1 VVDKVS
7 FWSRLHE
14 RWLNRHLPR
23 RETIHQYWLLRPFAR
38 HLSQPDLWHLN
49 RRSVP
54 RAVAIGLGVG
64 MIIPVMHMVLAALVA
79 IPARA
84 NVAIAVACTL
94 VVNPLTIPP
103 MYYAAYRIGQWELRE
118 ERIVDPQAAAHVSG
132 ELSRM
137 LFWVHEASG
146 PIAIGIVTMAL
157 GVAAVGYVVSALLW
171 RWWVGSQWRE
181 RRQARRAARTSG

>member
-1 VVDKVS
+1 VAEIV
-7 FWSRLHE
+7 FWANLR
-14 RWLNRHLPR
+14 RWITSQLPR
-23 RETIHQYWLLRPFAR
+23 RETVGNVWLLRPFA
-38 HLSQPDLWHLN
+38 HQLSQPNLWHLN
-49 RRSVP
+49 NRSVP

-64 MIIPVMHMVLAALVA
+64 IIIPFMHMVLAALVA

-84 NVAIAVACTL
+84 NVGLAAACTL

-103 MYYAAYRIGQWELRE
+103 MYYAAYKIGRWELRE
-118 ERIVDPQAAAHVSG
+118 ETIVDPTSAAHISG

-157 GVAAVGYVVSALLW
+157 AAAAVGYVISAVLW
-171 RWWVGSQWRE
+171 RLWVASKWRE
-181 RRQARRAARTSG
+181 RRQARRAARVAR